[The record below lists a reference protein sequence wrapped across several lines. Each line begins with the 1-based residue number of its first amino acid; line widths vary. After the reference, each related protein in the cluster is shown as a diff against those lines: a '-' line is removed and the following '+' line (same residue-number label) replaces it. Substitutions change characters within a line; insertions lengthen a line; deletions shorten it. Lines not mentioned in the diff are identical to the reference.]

1 MLYLSKKDLY
11 ERVERFRRLIGINDS
26 AYPLDIFDL
35 CQNKLSNI
43 AIGKVNFKTNDL
55 RGMAFISNNLQR
67 ENHVILV
74 NANKTQAE
82 INYHGTHELMHIA
95 IQNNSGVQA
104 FKCYDKVK
112 PTQDFYTEWQ
122 ANEGAA
128 EFLVP
133 YKLLLPRLK
142 ENYNKLQ
149 EDFGTYYF
157 CENCSLLFGVS
168 RVVMQNRLNALS
180 YEIEQYLNG
189 TSLDSI
195 RILSNSQQ
203 KREGINTLSLNQL
216 EDIRLMQSIENF
228 K

>member
-1 MLYLSKKDLY
+1 
-11 ERVERFRRLIGINDS
+11 
-26 AYPLDIFDL
+26 
-35 CQNKLSNI
+35 
-43 AIGKVNFKTNDL
+43 
-55 RGMAFISNNLQR
+55 MAFISNNLQR

-133 YKLLLPRLK
+133 YKLLLPLIK

>member
-1 MLYLSKKDLY
+1 M
-11 ERVERFRRLIGINDS
+11 
-26 AYPLDIFDL
+26 
-35 CQNKLSNI
+35 Q
-43 AIGKVNFKTNDL
+43 
-55 RGMAFISNNLQR
+55 
-67 ENHVILV
+67 
-74 NANKTQAE
+74 

-133 YKLLLPRLK
+133 YKLLLPLIK

-180 YEIEQYLNG
+180 YETEQYLNG